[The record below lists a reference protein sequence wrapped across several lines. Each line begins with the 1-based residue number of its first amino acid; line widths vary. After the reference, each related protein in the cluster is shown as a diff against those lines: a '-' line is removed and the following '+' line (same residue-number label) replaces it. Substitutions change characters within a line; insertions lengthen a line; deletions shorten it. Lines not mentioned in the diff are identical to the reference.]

1 MELFEWQKLKII
13 RIKYFFKINKLGNY
27 LTKKGLVNT
36 LIKAKYNNEI

>member
-1 MELFEWQKLKII
+1 MVEIENNSYKV
-13 RIKYFFKINKLGNY
+13 FKINKLGNY